1 MLNLQRESR
10 AVCRNLF
17 FGAII
22 VFVYFF
28 TTYVMIIIMQTQTK

>member
-1 MLNLQRESR
+1 MLDLQRESR

-22 VFVYFF
+22 VFMYLF
-28 TTYVMIIIMQTQTK
+28 TT